1 MADFTSG
8 FWSWY
13 IIIGAGGGIVAMFW
27 LNRWMSGGA
36 RPRAGEKPK
45 PMGHVWDEDL
55 QELSNPLPKWW
66 LNLFYITLVFGIGYL
81 VLYPGMGTFK
91 GVLGWTET
99 GQYEKEIAAA
109 DKQFNPLYEKYLK
122 EDLKIL
128 AANPEALKTGARLFV
143 NYCTG
148 CHGSDA
154 GGGPGFPN
162 LRDEDWLYGGDPK
175 TIETTI
181 LNGRQGAMPAW
192 GAVLGPDGVANVAE
206 YVLSLS
212 GRSVNETVAA
222 AGKEKFMQLCVACHG
237 PDGKGNQAMGA
248 PNLTDN
254 IWLYEHRGLHAARA
268 VARLGARMRQAGSGG
283 AGRALRRLRRRFA
296 ARNRAAED
304 GRGLGLDDA
313 AH

>member
-13 IIIGAGGGIVAMFW
+13 IIVGAGGGIVAMLW
-27 LNRWMSGGA
+27 LIRWMSTGP
-36 RPRAGEKPK
+36 RPKAGEKPK
-45 PMGHVWDEDL
+45 SHGHVWDEDL
-55 QELSNPLPKWW
+55 QELNNPLPKWW
-66 LNLFYITLVFGIGYL
+66 LGLFYVTLVFGVGYL
-81 VLYPGMGTFK
+81 VLFPGMGTFK
-91 GVLGWTET
+91 GVLGWTEK
-99 GQYEKEIAAA
+99 GQYEREIAAA

-122 EDLKIL
+122 EDLKLL

-162 LRDEDWLYGGDPK
+162 LRDEDWLYGGDPQ
-175 TIETTI
+175 IIQTTI

-192 GAVLGPDGVANVAE
+192 GAVLGPDGTANVAE

-237 PDGKGNQAMGA
+237 PDGKGNPAMGA

-254 IWLYEHRGLHAARA
+254 IWLYG
-268 VARLGARMRQAGSGG
+268 GSKKTIMETIDKGR
-283 AGRALRRLRRRFA
+283 AGRMPAHAEFLGEAKVHLLA
-296 ARNRAAED
+296 AYIYSLSHPVEGDRAEK
-304 GRGLGLDDA
+304 
-313 AH
+313 H

>member
-13 IIIGAGGGIVAMFW
+13 IIIGAGGGIVAVLW
-27 LNRWMSGGA
+27 LIRWMSTGP
-36 RPRAGEKPK
+36 RPKAGEKPK
-45 PMGHVWDEDL
+45 SHGHVWDEDL
-55 QELSNPLPKWW
+55 QELNNPLPKWW
-66 LNLFYITLVFGIGYL
+66 LGLFYLTLVFGVGYL
-81 VLYPGMGTFK
+81 VLFPGMGTFK
-91 GVLGWTET
+91 GILGWTET

-122 EDLKIL
+122 EDLKLL
-128 AANPEALKTGARLFV
+128 AANREALKTGERLFV

-162 LRDEDWLYGGDPK
+162 LRDEDWLYGGDPQ
-175 TIETTI
+175 TIQTTI

-212 GRSVNETVAA
+212 GRSVNETMAA

-254 IWLYEHRGLHAARA
+254 IWLYG
-268 VARLGARMRQAGSGG
+268 GSKKTIMETIDKGR
-283 AGRALRRLRRRFA
+283 AGRMPAHAEFLGEAKVHLLA
-296 ARNRAAED
+296 AYVYSLSHPVEGDRAEK
-304 GRGLGLDDA
+304 
-313 AH
+313 H